1 MRRFEHGG
9 NVYTRPGI
17 RFDFSVN
24 TNPAG
29 LPPQV
34 REALAANMDR
44 FVRYPDPDCGELRR
58 ALAVH
63 HGCGA
68 ERILCGNGAAD
79 LIFRLC
85 ACVRPRKALVPSPT
99 FSEYERSVRLFGGEL
114 AEVPLSREEAFAL
127 PESFPDQIGPD
138 VDLVFLCTPN
148 NPTGVLTSPALIRRT
163 AERCRQVG
171 ALLLVDECFLPFT
184 GGPSVL
190 PLLKEYP
197 NLIILRAFTKLYAM
211 AGLRLGYLLGDP
223 GLLERIAPFG
233 PHWAV
238 SVPAQT
244 AGVAA
249 LSAEPEWT
257 QRTQAFTRGERD
269 FLSRGLSRM
278 GVTVFPSAANFLL
291 LESET
296 PLHRPLLERGILVRD
311 CSNFTGLDDRHIRV
325 AVRSREE
332 SLALLSA
339 IEEVL
344 HG

>member
-1 MRRFEHGG
+1 MRRYEHGG
-9 NVYTRPGI
+9 NIYAQPGV

-34 REALAANMDR
+34 REALASEMDR

-58 ALAVH
+58 ALALH
-63 HGCGA
+63 HGCAA
-68 ERILCGNGAAD
+68 ECILCGNGAAD

-85 ACVRPRKALVPSPT
+85 AYLKPRKALVPAPT
-99 FSEYERSVRLFGGEL
+99 FSEYERSVRLFGGTME
-114 AEVPLSREEAFAL
+114 EFPLSREDGFTL
-127 PESFPDQIGPD
+127 PDRFPDQIGPD

-148 NPTGVLTSPALIRRT
+148 NPTGVLTSPDLIRRT
-163 AERCRQVG
+163 AERCRQIG

-184 GGPSVL
+184 VGPSVL
-190 PLLKEYP
+190 PLLEEYP
-197 NLIILRAFTKLYAM
+197 NLLILRAFTKLYAM

-244 AGVAA
+244 AGLAA
-249 LSAEPEWT
+249 LAAEPEWT
-257 QRTQAFTRGERD
+257 ETTRTLIRAERD
-269 FLSRGLSRM
+269 FLTEGLSRL

-291 LESET
+291 LESGL
-296 PLHRPLLERGILVRD
+296 PLYPLLRERGILVRN
-311 CSNFTGLDDRHIRV
+311 CSNFTGLDERHIRV
-325 AVRSREE
+325 AVRSPEE
-332 SLALLSA
+332 NQALLRA